1 MTQQMLDKLDKFF
14 ADIVIADVDR
24 NSFRVCALEDKVNKL
39 TICLVFMRDWHGL
52 DTDSYN
58 SVVIEGNGV
67 VFTIPAYWTC
77 VPKELAMPYLI
88 SIIEDYYRQEG
99 IVSGIGSGGSSTDAN
114 TGNGSTGG
122 GNCCNPQC
130 PAVNNS
136 VTVVANNI

>member
-24 NSFRVCALEDKVNKL
+24 NSFRVCSLEDKVNKL
-39 TICLVFMRDWHGL
+39 TICLVFLRDWHGL

-99 IVSGIGSGGSSTDAN
+99 IISGDSSSNSN
-114 TGNGSTGG
+114 TGNGSTGS
-122 GNCCNPQC
+122 NCNCNTNC
-130 PAVNNS
+130 PAVINS
-136 VTVVANNI
+136 VNI